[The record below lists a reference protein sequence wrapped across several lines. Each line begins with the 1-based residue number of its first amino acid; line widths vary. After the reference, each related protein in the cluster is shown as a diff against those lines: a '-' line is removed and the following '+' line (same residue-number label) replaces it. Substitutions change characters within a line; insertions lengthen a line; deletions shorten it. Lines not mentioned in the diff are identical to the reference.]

1 MTPPAFFGIF
11 SRSKHISFDQ
21 CQQIAA
27 SVQAQL
33 DEDVFPIWGRKGTI
47 TAYPDEASVPQHV
60 WKVVVEDNIGQ
71 PGALG
76 YHTDQFNQPVAFV
89 AALGGDINAVS
100 TTVSH
105 EVLETLMDFSG
116 NRLILALHPIANN
129 RRVRILCE
137 VGDPPEARSYEKK
150 GLQVSDFITPEWYDD
165 EKKDGVKYSFLGSIT
180 TPRSLIPGG
189 YISYIDTD
197 GTWRQITWF
206 DGDAP
211 EISGPLDMS
220 APDES
225 LRETVDRYVR
235 EKKAALGIK

>member
-11 SRSKHISFDQ
+11 SRSKDITFAQ

-47 TAYPDEASVPQHV
+47 TAYPDEASVPQHL

-89 AALGGDINAVS
+89 AAQGGDLDAVC

-105 EVLETLMDFSG
+105 EVLESLMDPFG
-116 NRLILALHPIANN
+116 NRLILALHPMAN

-137 VGDPPEARSYEKK
+137 VGDPPEAQSYEKK

-180 TPRSLIPGG
+180 TPRSLIEGG

-197 GTWRQITWF
+197 GKWYQITF
-206 DGDAP
+206 FSGPEP

-220 APDES
+220 TPDES

-235 EKKAALGIK
+235 EKKAQLGIV